1 MGCRDSNATD
11 KETIMTIQD
20 QLIDLG
26 AATAETQGFPIPET
40 DIVGVGLLAAGL
52 SDED

>member
-1 MGCRDSNATD
+1 MDTQNLR
-11 KETIMTIQD
+11 E
-20 QLIDLG
+20 LVDLG
-26 AATAETQGFPIPET
+26 AATAETQGFPTPEN